1 MTRLVSV
8 IVPVHN
14 ERENIAALAKSIKRV
29 FAGLSYRYNLIFV
42 DDGSSDITLHEI
54 KKLAIHD
61 SNIRFISFSRNF
73 GHQAAIK
80 AGLDKADGDC
90 VITMD
95 GDLQHPPRLIPQ
107 LLEKW
112 EQGYDVVYTVR
123 KEDKKLPFL
132 KRITSNLFY
141 KLLNWLSDIK
151 IEKGTADFRLMSR
164 NVVDVLRDLQEY
176 EPFFRGLVKWAG
188 FKQFAVEY
196 EPEQRQSGVTKY
208 TSRKMIRFALQGITS
223 FSIRPLYAATYIG
236 FTFAA
241 LSTLYIPYALYSYYF
256 GYTISGWTS
265 VIVTIVFFG
274 GLQLMILGII
284 GIYLGKL
291 FMQNKH
297 RPVYIVKESNIHE
310 SSPIHIDEF

>member
-1 MTRLVSV
+1 MTKLVSI

-14 ERENIAALAKSIKRV
+14 ERENVGVMAKAIKRT
-29 FAGLSYRYNLIFV
+29 FADLPYRYNLLFI
-42 DDGSSDITLHEI
+42 DDGSSDLTLHEV
-54 KKLAIHD
+54 KKLALQDDH
-61 SNIRFISFSRNF
+61 IRYISFSRNF

-95 GDLQHPPRLIPQ
+95 GDMQHPPHLIPT

-112 EQGYDVVYTVR
+112 DEGNDVVYTVR

-132 KRITSNLFY
+132 KRVTSNLFY
-141 KLLNWLSDIK
+141 KVLNWLSDIK
-151 IEKGTADFRLMSR
+151 IEKGTADFRLMNR
-164 NVVDVLRDLQEY
+164 NVVDVLRGLAEF

-188 FKQFAVEY
+188 FKQVPVEY
-196 EPEQRQSGVTKY
+196 EPNERKSGTSKY
-208 TSRKMIRFALQGITS
+208 TSKKMIRFALQGITS

-256 GYTISGWTS
+256 GYTISGWS
-265 VIVTIVFFG
+265 SLIVTVVFFG

-310 SSPIHIDEF
+310 PSAIHIDEF

>member
-1 MTRLVSV
+1 MTKLVTI

-14 ERENIAALAKSIKRV
+14 ERDNVAAMAKTIKRI
-29 FAGLSYRYNLIFV
+29 FTDLPYRYNLLFV
-42 DDGSSDITLHEI
+42 DDGSSDNTLQEI
-54 KKLAIHD
+54 KKLTVQD
-61 SNIRFISFSRNF
+61 ENIRYISFSRNF

-80 AGLDKADGDC
+80 AGVDKADGDC

-95 GDLQHPPRLIPQ
+95 GDMQHPPHLIPR

-112 EQGYDVVYTVR
+112 EEGYDVVYTVR
-123 KEDKKLPFL
+123 KEDKNLPFL
-132 KRITSNLFY
+132 KRATSNLFY
-141 KLLNWLSDIK
+141 RVLNWLSDIRL
-151 IEKGTADFRLMSR
+151 EKGTADFRLMNR
-164 NVVDVLRDLQEY
+164 NVVNVLKNLQEF

-188 FKQFAVEY
+188 FKQLPFEY
-196 EPEQRQSGVTKY
+196 QPDQRKSGASKY
-208 TSRKMIRFALQGITS
+208 TSKKMIRFALQGITS

-241 LSTLYIPYALYSYYF
+241 LSTLYIPYALHSYYF

-265 VIVTIVFFG
+265 VIVTIIFFG

-310 SSPIHIDEF
+310 PSEIHIDEF

>member
-1 MTRLVSV
+1 MTKLVSI

-14 ERENIAALAKSIKRV
+14 ERENVTVMAKAIKRI
-29 FAGLSYRYNLIFV
+29 FSGLPYRYNLIFV
-42 DDGSSDITLHEI
+42 DDGSSDLTLHEI
-54 KKLAIHD
+54 KKLAVQD
-61 SNIRFISFSRNF
+61 ENIRFISFSRNF

-95 GDLQHPPRLIPQ
+95 GDMQHPPHLIPL

-112 EQGYDVVYTVR
+112 REGYDVVYTVR
-123 KEDKKLPFL
+123 KEDKNLPVL
-132 KRITSNLFY
+132 KRTTSNLFY
-141 KLLNWLSDIK
+141 KVLNFLSDIK
-151 IEKGTADFRLMSR
+151 LEKGTADFRLMNR
-164 NVVDVLRDLQEY
+164 NVADVLRNLQEI
-176 EPFFRGLVKWAG
+176 EPFFRGLIKWAG
-188 FKQFAVEY
+188 FKQLAVEY
-196 EPEQRQSGVTKY
+196 ESDQRKSGVTKY
-208 TSRKMIRFALQGITS
+208 TSKKMIRFALQGITS

-241 LSTLYIPYALYSYYF
+241 LSTLYIPYAVYSYYF

-265 VIVTIVFFG
+265 VIVTVVFFG

-310 SSPIHIDEF
+310 PSAIHIDEF

>member
-1 MTRLVSV
+1 MTKLVSV

-14 ERENIAALAKSIKRV
+14 ERENIAVLAKTIKRI
-29 FAGLSYRYNLIFV
+29 FGGLSYRYNLIFV
-42 DDGSSDITLHEI
+42 DDGSSDATLHEI
-54 KKLAIHD
+54 KKLAVQD
-61 SNIRFISFSRNF
+61 SNIKFISFSRNF

-80 AGLDKADGDC
+80 AGLDKAGGDC

-95 GDLQHPPRLIPQ
+95 GDLQHPPHLIPE

-123 KEDKKLPFL
+123 KEDKKLPFF
-132 KRITSNLFY
+132 KRTTSNLFY
-141 KLLNWLSDIK
+141 RLLNSLSDIK

-164 NVVDVLRDLQEY
+164 KVVEVLRGLQEY

-188 FKQFAVEY
+188 FKQYAVEY
-196 EPEQRQSGVTKY
+196 EPEQRTSGVTKY
-208 TSRKMIRFALQGITS
+208 TSKKMIRFALQGITS

-310 SSPIHIDEF
+310 PSPIHINEF

>member
-1 MTRLVSV
+1 MTKLVTI

-14 ERENIAALAKSIKRV
+14 ERDNVGIMAKTIKRI
-29 FAGLSYRYNLIFV
+29 FADLPYRYHLLFV
-42 DDGSSDITLHEI
+42 DDGSSDTTLQEI
-54 KKLAIHD
+54 KKLAVQD
-61 SNIRFISFSRNF
+61 ENIRFISFSRNF

-80 AGLDKADGDC
+80 AGLDKAEGDC

-95 GDLQHPPRLIPQ
+95 GDMQHPPQLIPQ

-112 EQGYDVVYTVR
+112 SAGYDVVYTVR
-123 KEDKKLPFL
+123 KEDKNLPFL
-132 KRITSNLFY
+132 KRATSNLFY
-141 KLLNWLSDIK
+141 RVLNWLSDIK
-151 IEKGTADFRLMSR
+151 LEKGTADFRLMSR
-164 NVVDVLRDLQEY
+164 NVVNVLRNLQEF

-188 FKQFAVEY
+188 FKQLPVEY
-196 EPEQRQSGVTKY
+196 QPDQRKSGASKY
-208 TSRKMIRFALQGITS
+208 TSKKMIRFALQGITS

-265 VIVTIVFFG
+265 VIVTIIFFG

-310 SSPIHIDEF
+310 PSEIHIDEF

>member
-1 MTRLVSV
+1 MTRLVSIV
-8 IVPVHN
+8 VPVHN
-14 ERENIAALAKSIKRV
+14 ERENVAVLAKTIKRI

-54 KKLAIHD
+54 KKLAVQD
-61 SNIRFISFSRNF
+61 SNVKFISLSRNF

-90 VITMD
+90 AITMD
-95 GDLQHPPRLIPQ
+95 GDMQHPPRLIPQ

-123 KEDKKLPFL
+123 KEDKKLPFF
-132 KRITSNLFY
+132 KRTTSNLFY
-141 KLLNWLSDIK
+141 KLLNSLSDIK

-164 NVVDVLRDLQEY
+164 KVVDVLRDLQEY

-196 EPEQRQSGVTKY
+196 EPDERKSGVTKY
-208 TSRKMIRFALQGITS
+208 TSKKMIRFALQGITS

-236 FTFAA
+236 FTCAA

-310 SSPIHIDEF
+310 PSPIHIDEF

>member
-1 MTRLVSV
+1 MTKLVSI

-14 ERENIAALAKSIKRV
+14 ERENIALMAKAIKRI
-29 FAGLSYRYNLIFV
+29 FAGLPYRYHLIYV
-42 DDGSSDITLHEI
+42 DDGSSDITLNEI
-54 KKLAIHD
+54 KKLAVQD
-61 SNIRFISFSRNF
+61 QNIKFISFSRNF

-80 AGLDKADGDC
+80 AGLDHAYGDC

-95 GDLQHPPRLIPQ
+95 GDLQHPPHLIPQ

-132 KRITSNLFY
+132 KRKTSGLFY
-141 KLLNWLSDIK
+141 RLLNWLSDIK
-151 IEKGTADFRLMSR
+151 LEKGTADFRLLSR
-164 NVVDVLRDLQEY
+164 NVADVLRNLQEF

-188 FKQFAVEY
+188 FKQLPIEY
-196 EPEQRQSGVTKY
+196 EPDQRKSGVTKY
-208 TSRKMIRFALQGITS
+208 TSKKMIRFALQGITS

-241 LSTLYIPYALYSYYF
+241 LSLLYIPYAVYSYYF

-310 SSPIHIDEF
+310 PSTIHIDQF

>member
-1 MTRLVSV
+1 MTKLVSI

-14 ERENIAALAKSIKRV
+14 ERENVAAMAKAIKRT
-29 FAGLSYRYNLIFV
+29 FADLPYRYNLLFV
-42 DDGSSDITLHEI
+42 DDGSSDLTLHEV
-54 KKLAIHD
+54 KKLALQDDH
-61 SNIRFISFSRNF
+61 IRYISFSRNF

-95 GDLQHPPRLIPQ
+95 GDMQHPPQLIPT

-112 EQGYDVVYTVR
+112 SAGYDVVYTVR

-132 KRITSNLFY
+132 KRVTSNLFY
-141 KLLNWLSDIK
+141 RVLNWLSDIK
-151 IEKGTADFRLMSR
+151 IEKGTADFRLMNR
-164 NVVDVLRDLQEY
+164 NVVDVLRGLAEF

-188 FKQFAVEY
+188 FKQVPVEY
-196 EPEQRQSGVTKY
+196 EPNERKSGASKY
-208 TSRKMIRFALQGITS
+208 TSRKMIRFALQGITP

-241 LSTLYIPYALYSYYF
+241 LSTPYIPYALYSYYF
-256 GYTISGWTS
+256 GYTISGWS
-265 VIVTIVFFG
+265 SLIVTVVFFG

-297 RPVYIVKESNIHE
+297 RPVYIVKESNVHE
-310 SSPIHIDEF
+310 PSAIHIDEF

>member
-1 MTRLVSV
+1 MTKLVSI

-14 ERENIAALAKSIKRV
+14 ERENVAVMAKAIKRT
-29 FAGLSYRYNLIFV
+29 FADLPYRYNLLFV
-42 DDGSSDITLHEI
+42 DDGSSDLTLHEI
-54 KKLAIHD
+54 KKLAHQD
-61 SNIRFISFSRNF
+61 DHIRYISFSRNF

-95 GDLQHPPRLIPQ
+95 GDMQHPPQLIPT
-107 LLEKW
+107 LLKKW
-112 EQGYDVVYTVR
+112 EEGYDVVYTVR

-132 KRITSNLFY
+132 KRATSNLFY
-141 KLLNWLSDIK
+141 KVLNWLSDIK
-151 IEKGTADFRLMSR
+151 IEKGTADFRLMNR
-164 NVVDVLRDLQEY
+164 NVVDVLRGLAEF

-188 FKQFAVEY
+188 FKQVPVEY
-196 EPEQRQSGVTKY
+196 EPNERKSGASKY
-208 TSRKMIRFALQGITS
+208 TSKKMIRFALQGITS

-256 GYTISGWTS
+256 GYTISGWS
-265 VIVTIVFFG
+265 SLIVTVVFFG

-310 SSPIHIDEF
+310 PSAIHIDEF

>member
-1 MTRLVSV
+1 MTKLVSIV
-8 IVPVHN
+8 VPVHN
-14 ERENIAALAKSIKRV
+14 ERENVTVMAKAIKRT
-29 FAGLSYRYNLIFV
+29 FADLPYRYNLLFV
-42 DDGSSDITLHEI
+42 DDGSSDLTLHEV
-54 KKLAIHD
+54 KKLAKQDDH
-61 SNIRFISFSRNF
+61 IRYVSFSRNF

-90 VITMD
+90 VICMD
-95 GDLQHPPRLIPQ
+95 GDMQHPPHLIPT

-112 EQGYDVVYTVR
+112 EEGYDVVYTVR
-123 KEDKKLPFL
+123 KEDKKLPLL
-132 KRITSNLFY
+132 KRATSNAFY
-141 KLLNWLSDIK
+141 KILNWLSDIK
-151 IEKGTADFRLMSR
+151 IEKGTADFRLMNR
-164 NVVDVLRDLQEY
+164 NVVDVLRGLAEF

-188 FKQFAVEY
+188 FKQVPVEY
-196 EPEQRQSGVTKY
+196 EPNERTSGASKY
-208 TSRKMIRFALQGITS
+208 TSKKMIRFALQGITS

-256 GYTISGWTS
+256 GYTISGWS
-265 VIVTIVFFG
+265 SLIVTVVFFG

-310 SSPIHIDEF
+310 PSAIHIDEF

>member
-1 MTRLVSV
+1 MTKLVTI

-14 ERENIAALAKSIKRV
+14 ERDNVAIMAKTVKRI
-29 FAGLSYRYNLIFV
+29 FTELPYRYNLLFV
-42 DDGSSDITLHEI
+42 DDGSSDNTLPEV
-54 KKLAIHD
+54 KKLAAQD
-61 SNIRFISFSRNF
+61 ENIRYISFSRNF

-95 GDLQHPPRLIPQ
+95 GDMQHPPHLIPL

-112 EQGYDVVYTVR
+112 TAGYDVVYTVR
-123 KEDKKLPFL
+123 KEDKNLPFL
-132 KRITSNLFY
+132 KRATSNLFY
-141 KLLNWLSDIK
+141 RVLNWLSDIQL
-151 IEKGTADFRLMSR
+151 EKGTADFRLMNR
-164 NVVDVLRDLQEY
+164 NVVNVLKSLEEF

-188 FKQFAVEY
+188 FKQLPVEY
-196 EPEQRQSGVTKY
+196 QPDQRKSGASKY
-208 TSRKMIRFALQGITS
+208 TSKKMIRFALQGITS

-265 VIVTIVFFG
+265 VIVTIIFFG

-310 SSPIHIDEF
+310 PSAIHIDEF

>member
-1 MTRLVSV
+1 MTKLVSI

-14 ERENIAALAKSIKRV
+14 ERENVSVMAKAIKRI
-29 FAGLSYRYNLIFV
+29 FSGLSYRYNLLFV
-42 DDGSSDITLHEI
+42 DDGSSDLTLHEI
-54 KKLAIHD
+54 KKLAVQD
-61 SNIRFISFSRNF
+61 ENIKYISFSRNF

-95 GDLQHPPRLIPQ
+95 GDLQHPPQLIPL

-112 EQGYDVVYTVR
+112 EEGYDVVYTVR
-123 KEDKKLPFL
+123 KEDKNLPIL
-132 KRITSNLFY
+132 KRTTSNLFY
-141 KLLNWLSDIK
+141 RVLNWLSDIK
-151 IEKGTADFRLMSR
+151 LEKGTADFRLMSR
-164 NVVDVLRDLQEY
+164 NVADVLRNLQEF

-188 FKQFAVEY
+188 FKQFGLEY
-196 EPEQRQSGVTKY
+196 ESDQRKSGVTKY
-208 TSRKMIRFALQGITS
+208 TSKKMIRFALQGITS

-241 LSTLYIPYALYSYYF
+241 LSVLYIPYALYSYYF

-310 SSPIHIDEF
+310 RSAIHIDEF

>member
-1 MTRLVSV
+1 MTKLVSI

-14 ERENIAALAKSIKRV
+14 ERENVTLMAKAIKRT
-29 FAGLSYRYNLIFV
+29 FADLPYRYNLLFV
-42 DDGSSDITLHEI
+42 DDGSSDLTLHEV
-54 KKLAIHD
+54 KKLAMQD
-61 SNIRFISFSRNF
+61 DNIRYVSFSRNF

-90 VITMD
+90 VICMD
-95 GDLQHPPRLIPQ
+95 GDMQHPPHLIPT

-112 EQGYDVVYTVR
+112 EEGYDVVYTVR
-123 KEDKKLPFL
+123 KEDKKLPLL
-132 KRITSNLFY
+132 KRATSNAFY
-141 KLLNWLSDIK
+141 KILNWLSDIK
-151 IEKGTADFRLMSR
+151 IEKGTADFRLMNR
-164 NVVDVLRDLQEY
+164 NVVDVLRGLAEF

-188 FKQFAVEY
+188 FKQVPVEY
-196 EPEQRQSGVTKY
+196 EPNERTSGASKY
-208 TSRKMIRFALQGITS
+208 TSKKMIRFALQGITS

-256 GYTISGWTS
+256 GYTISGWS
-265 VIVTIVFFG
+265 SLIVTVVFFG

-310 SSPIHIDEF
+310 PSAIHIDEF

>member
-1 MTRLVSV
+1 MTKLVSI

-14 ERENIAALAKSIKRV
+14 ERENVAAMAKAIKRT
-29 FAGLSYRYNLIFV
+29 FADLPYRYNLLFV
-42 DDGSSDITLHEI
+42 DDGSSDLTLHEV
-54 KKLAIHD
+54 KKLALQDDH
-61 SNIRFISFSRNF
+61 IRYISFSRNF

-95 GDLQHPPRLIPQ
+95 GDMQHPPQLIPT

-112 EQGYDVVYTVR
+112 SAGYDVVYTVR

-132 KRITSNLFY
+132 KRVTSNLFY
-141 KLLNWLSDIK
+141 RVLNWLSDIK
-151 IEKGTADFRLMSR
+151 IEKGTADFRLMNR
-164 NVVDVLRDLQEY
+164 NVVDVLRGLAEF

-188 FKQFAVEY
+188 FKQVPVEY
-196 EPEQRQSGVTKY
+196 EPNERKSGASKY

-256 GYTISGWTS
+256 GYTISGWS
-265 VIVTIVFFG
+265 SLIVTVVFFG

-310 SSPIHIDEF
+310 PSAIHIDEF

>member
-1 MTRLVSV
+1 MTKLVSI

-14 ERENIAALAKSIKRV
+14 ERENVTAMAKAIKRT
-29 FAGLSYRYNLIFV
+29 FADLPYRYNLLFV
-42 DDGSSDITLHEI
+42 DDGSSDLTLHEI
-54 KKLAIHD
+54 KKLALQDEH
-61 SNIRFISFSRNF
+61 IRYLSFSRNF

-95 GDLQHPPRLIPQ
+95 GDMQHPPQLIPS

-112 EQGYDVVYTVR
+112 EEGYDVVYTVR
-123 KEDKKLPFL
+123 KEDKKLPLL

-141 KLLNWLSDIK
+141 KVLNWLSDIK
-151 IEKGTADFRLMSR
+151 IEKGTADFRLMNR
-164 NVVDVLRDLQEY
+164 NVVDVLRGLAEF

-188 FKQFAVEY
+188 FKQVPVEY
-196 EPEQRQSGVTKY
+196 EPNQRKSGTTKY
-208 TSRKMIRFALQGITS
+208 TSKKMIRFALQGITS

-256 GYTISGWTS
+256 GYTISGWS
-265 VIVTIVFFG
+265 SLIVTVVFFG

-310 SSPIHIDEF
+310 SSAIHIDEF

>member
-1 MTRLVSV
+1 MSKQVSI

-14 ERENIAALAKSIKRV
+14 EKDNVSVMAKAVKRV
-29 FAGLSYRYNLIFV
+29 FAGLAYRYNLIFV
-42 DDGSSDITLHEI
+42 DDGSTDLTLHEI
-54 KKLAIHD
+54 KKLALQD
-61 SNIRFISFSRNF
+61 ENVRYVSFSRNF

-90 VITMD
+90 VITLD
-95 GDLQHPPRLIPQ
+95 GDMQHPPHLIPQ

-112 EQGYDVVYTVR
+112 EEGYDLVYTVR
-123 KEDKKLPFL
+123 KEDKKLPFT
-132 KRITSNLFY
+132 KRLTSNLFY
-141 KLLNWLSDIK
+141 RIINWLSDIK
-151 IEKGTADFRLMSR
+151 IEKGAADFRLMNR
-164 NVVDVLRDLQEY
+164 NVVDVLRNLEEF

-188 FKQFAVEY
+188 FKQVSFEY
-196 EPEQRQSGVTKY
+196 TPDERKSGTTKY
-208 TSRKMIRFALQGITS
+208 TSKKMLKFALQGITS

-236 FTFAA
+236 FLFAA
-241 LSTLYIPYALYSYYF
+241 LSTLYIPYAIYSYYF

-265 VIVTIVFFG
+265 VIVIIVFFG

-297 RPVYIVKESNIHE
+297 RPIYIVKESNIHE
-310 SSPIHIDEF
+310 PSAIHIDEF

>member
-1 MTRLVSV
+1 MTKLVSI

-14 ERENIAALAKSIKRV
+14 ERENVTVMAKAIKRT
-29 FAGLSYRYNLIFV
+29 FADLPYRYNLLFV
-42 DDGSSDITLHEI
+42 DDGSSDLTLHEV
-54 KKLAIHD
+54 KKLALQD
-61 SNIRFISFSRNF
+61 DNVRYISFSRNF

-95 GDLQHPPRLIPQ
+95 GDMQHPPSLIPT

-112 EQGYDVVYTVR
+112 EEGYDVVYTVR

-132 KRITSNLFY
+132 KRATSNLFY
-141 KLLNWLSDIK
+141 KILNWLSDIK
-151 IEKGTADFRLMSR
+151 IEKGTADFRLMNR
-164 NVVDVLRDLQEY
+164 NVVDVLRGLAEF

-188 FKQFAVEY
+188 FKQEPVEY
-196 EPEQRQSGVTKY
+196 EPNERRSGASKY
-208 TSRKMIRFALQGITS
+208 TSKKMIRFALQGITS

-256 GYTISGWTS
+256 GYTISGWS
-265 VIVTIVFFG
+265 SLIVTVVFFG

-310 SSPIHIDEF
+310 PSAIHIDEF

>member
-1 MTRLVSV
+1 MTKLVSI

-14 ERENIAALAKSIKRV
+14 ERENIFLLARAIKRI
-29 FAGLSYRYNLIFV
+29 FAGLSYRYNLLFV
-42 DDGSSDITLHEI
+42 DDGSNDVTLHEI
-54 KKLAIHD
+54 KKLAVQGD
-61 SNIRFISFSRNF
+61 SIKYISFSRNF
-73 GHQAAIK
+73 GHQAALK
-80 AGLDKADGDC
+80 AGIDKADGDC
-90 VITMD
+90 IISMD
-95 GDLQHPPRLIPQ
+95 GDLQHPPHLIPQ

-112 EQGYDVVYTVR
+112 EQGYDVVYTIR

-141 KLLNWLSDIK
+141 SLLNRISDIK
-151 IEKGTADFRLMSR
+151 LEKGTADFRLISR
-164 NVVDVLRDLQEY
+164 AVADELRNLQEY

-188 FKQFAVEY
+188 FKQIGVEY
-196 EPEQRQSGVTKY
+196 EADERKAGVTKY
-208 TSRKMIRFALQGITS
+208 TSKKMIRFALQGITS
-223 FSIRPLYAATYIG
+223 FSIRPLYAAAYMG
-236 FTFAA
+236 FGFAA
-241 LSTLYIPYALYSYYF
+241 LSTLYIPYALYSYFF

-291 FMQNKH
+291 FMQNKN

-310 SSPIHIDEF
+310 PSAIHIDEF

>member
-1 MTRLVSV
+1 MTKLVSIV
-8 IVPVHN
+8 VPVHN
-14 ERENIAALAKSIKRV
+14 ERENVALMAKTIKRI
-29 FAGLSYRYNLIFV
+29 FAGLPYRYQLIFV
-42 DDGSSDITLHEI
+42 DDGSQDVTLHEI
-54 KKLAIHD
+54 KKLAVQD

-80 AGLDKADGDC
+80 AGLEKAEGDC
-90 VITMD
+90 IITMD
-95 GDLQHPPRLIPQ
+95 GDMQHPPHLIPQ

-112 EQGYDVVYTVR
+112 EQGFEVVYTVR
-123 KEDKKLPFL
+123 KEDKKLPFI

-141 KLLNWLSDIK
+141 RMLNWLSDIK
-151 IEKGTADFRLMSR
+151 LEKGTADFRLVNR
-164 NVVDVLRDLQEY
+164 NVANVLRELQEY

-188 FKQFAVEY
+188 FKQYGVEY
-196 EPEQRQSGVTKY
+196 EPDQRKTGVSKY
-208 TSRKMIRFALQGITS
+208 TSKKMIRFALQGITS
-223 FSIRPLYAATYIG
+223 FSIRPLYAAAYIG

-297 RPVYIVKESNIHE
+297 RPVYIIKESNIHE
-310 SSPIHIDEF
+310 PAEIHIDEF

>member
-1 MTRLVSV
+1 MTKLVSI

-14 ERENIAALAKSIKRV
+14 ERENVTVMAKAIKRT
-29 FAGLSYRYNLIFV
+29 FADLPYRYNLLFI
-42 DDGSSDITLHEI
+42 DDGSSDLTLHEV
-54 KKLAIHD
+54 KKLALQDDHV
-61 SNIRFISFSRNF
+61 RYVSFSRNF

-95 GDLQHPPRLIPQ
+95 GDMQHPPSLIPT

-112 EQGYDVVYTVR
+112 EEGYDVVYTVR
-123 KEDKKLPFL
+123 EEDKKLPFL
-132 KRITSNLFY
+132 KRVTSNAFY
-141 KLLNWLSDIK
+141 KILNWLSDIK
-151 IEKGTADFRLMSR
+151 IEKGTADFRLMNR
-164 NVVDVLRDLQEY
+164 NVVDVLRGLAEY

-188 FKQFAVEY
+188 FKQVAVEY
-196 EPEQRQSGVTKY
+196 KPNERRSGASKY
-208 TSRKMIRFALQGITS
+208 TSKKMIRFALQGITS

-256 GYTISGWTS
+256 GYTISGWS
-265 VIVTIVFFG
+265 SLIVTVVFFG

-310 SSPIHIDEF
+310 PSAIHIDEF

>member
-1 MTRLVSV
+1 MTKLVSIV
-8 IVPVHN
+8 VPVHN
-14 ERENIAALAKSIKRV
+14 ERENVTVMAKAIKRT
-29 FAGLSYRYNLIFV
+29 FADLPYRYNLLFV
-42 DDGSSDITLHEI
+42 DDGSSDLTLHEV
-54 KKLAIHD
+54 KKLAMQDDH
-61 SNIRFISFSRNF
+61 IRYVSFSRNF

-90 VITMD
+90 VICMD
-95 GDLQHPPRLIPQ
+95 GDMQHPPQLIPT

-112 EQGYDVVYTVR
+112 EEGYDVVYTVR
-123 KEDKKLPFL
+123 KEDKKLPLL
-132 KRITSNLFY
+132 KRATSNAFY
-141 KLLNWLSDIK
+141 KILNWLSDIK
-151 IEKGTADFRLMSR
+151 IEKGTADFRLMNR
-164 NVVDVLRDLQEY
+164 NVVDVLRGLAEF

-188 FKQFAVEY
+188 FKQVPVEY
-196 EPEQRQSGVTKY
+196 EPNERKSGASKY
-208 TSRKMIRFALQGITS
+208 TSKKMIRFALQGITS

-256 GYTISGWTS
+256 GYTISGWS
-265 VIVTIVFFG
+265 SLIVTVVFFG

-310 SSPIHIDEF
+310 PSAIHIDEF